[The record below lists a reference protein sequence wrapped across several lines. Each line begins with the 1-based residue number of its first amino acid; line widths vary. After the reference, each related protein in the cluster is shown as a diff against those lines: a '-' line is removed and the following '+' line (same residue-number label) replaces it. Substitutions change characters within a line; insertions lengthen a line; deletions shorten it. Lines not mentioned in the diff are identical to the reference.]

1 LRFDIFE
8 GGDSPAQIGDIDV
21 IEVEWM
27 ILQEDS
33 YLLGLFLAILGETAR
48 LLSADGAL
56 DIVFCLS
63 VSGEEQF
70 QTDYLSL
77 HLIVDMIDRVLEI
90 NGREIVI
97 GQDLTLSHAGT
108 VWDGALS
115 MVYYW
120 AKNPQ
125 VAEGLLKGKRVL

>member
-1 LRFDIFE
+1 M
-8 GGDSPAQIGDIDV
+8 